1 MPTVNNIKLND
12 ITLEYNSFVDSQVL
26 TAKQLNDIVE
36 FFEDQQRLTRTTL
49 IGVGLVCGL
58 NITGDATGITVS
70 KGCGVTTDGDLL
82 YMAQTT
88 YANFR
93 PYDNSLIK
101 YAPFYPLGTDQA
113 QMALWEL
120 VLPDAT
126 TNKLPVDSIALTD
139 FKGKASSDIVG
150 MVGLLYL
157 EYYQK
162 EPDACTAIDCD
173 NQGKKQ
179 VAVPKVLLVSP
190 ANMEQIINRTN
201 TEIIADDI
209 FKNYYAAYQNYYNLV
224 TLGARRVFLNSAAT
238 ASPAGLASAYVSA
251 VNAGASS
258 LVNAINKLYD
268 TFKFVIDPGSKYNI
282 AAILSGL
289 NAVLIKTPSTYQ
301 AQYFYD
307 FYKDLVATY
316 NELRAL
322 LADIVY
328 ICCPDIYSFPKHI
341 MLGYVNG
348 NAARPAPYRHRFYQS
363 PAVTQNKE
371 KLHNAEGLAERF
383 LLLIKSFAIS
393 SNSTTVKIT
402 PSLNYNQ
409 PLGARAMPFYYND
422 PATLVEKWSHSRWLQ
437 GTQKQVLGYNA
448 SAYAASNDLVINPLN
463 YSIDANDFFRIEG
476 HIGKK
481 YTDALQDVITIKQN
495 FNLPFDVVAI
505 RQGVLTLDDIDLDD
519 YACQFNDLEAIL
531 NAFKAEQNCLYAEVS
546 QFFSNFNTTT
556 GYQYLALSD
565 VAYRKMELKV
575 AKAITMTETGSAGS
589 APAAA
594 KAEDTQ
600 SAETAATRAKAA
612 PTQAFSQT
620 GAADAGIYKASDSNY
635 KLLSGTDVIDNNLIT
650 EKDTIG
656 YYFSNISKDSGA
668 LTIADY
674 ADAAERVIDTSKLG
688 NAEKTIAIDI
698 PVRVIAGT
706 RSISQWL
713 PDRLVDIDQDT
724 LDNFTAKLADLCA
737 QVKTAL
743 KNSRSVFN
751 KSGYV
756 KKGYEQDY
764 ELTLWQMSENCCAGE
779 ALEVILKQIL
789 QRKQQLLQQLTF
801 SAYAANHPG
810 LEHKAGVPSGG
821 TFVMVYATTPATT
834 TGTTAT
840 TGSADAIAKA
850 KEARLKALENSQE
863 FVAGFEKDEDAVKY
877 IGDNVTLADAKDA
890 VARYQKV
897 SGRKYNPTKENT
909 ILQEVEAVAKQR
921 AASAAQTATTSVP
934 TSVVFADF
942 CLPYLCCSDCPPV
955 AFIMPQPKVALSLP
969 KAVACSDE
977 PLLLFKASPS
987 DGVVKASSG
996 FEKTVVVKDGSN
1008 YFDPSKVTDGS
1019 FGKAIQFTLN
1029 DQTTDCIISII
1040 KHPVI
1045 TPSAKPGKK
1054 TDIAITIT
1062 LDAAT
1067 NQITGDVFTYSW
1079 KLADGTMAPSQT
1091 SPKLEH
1097 IYSYDDIRKMNVEGI
1112 LQFTLTATNQNC
1124 SNTQTCSVKIE
1135 LPKQK
1140 PVLALAQSAVC
1151 SDAGTINFT
1160 TVKPDGGIVAS
1171 KTAGAAVKLVGT
1183 QWVFDPSKGPYETA
1197 ISDFTVNGDAVTD
1210 CSILIHEHPKP
1221 SFKPEQ
1227 VDVTKLP
1234 KTGGKEV
1241 VIGAA
1246 AGRVVAMHF
1255 ANTTPDVGSFNY
1267 TWAFGT
1273 ENKSTDAS
1281 PIIGF
1286 DMANYPHGRN
1296 IEIIL
1301 TATNKKDTTCKA
1313 MVRTTVALPGLP
1325 TRPVLTHLPT
1335 TGSTD
1340 LNLNKE

>member
-58 NITGDATGITVS
+58 NITSDTTGITVS

-82 YMAQTT
+82 YMPQTT

-101 YAPFYPLGTDQA
+101 YPPFYPLGTDQA

-126 TNKLPVDSIALTD
+126 TNQLPVDSIALTG
-139 FKGKASSDIVG
+139 FKDKASSDITS
-150 MVGLLYL
+150 MIGLLYL

-179 VAVPKVLLVSP
+179 VAVPKVLLVSQ

-201 TEIIADDI
+201 TEVIADDI
-209 FKNYYAAYQNYYNLV
+209 FKNYYTAYQNYYNLV

-238 ASPAGLASAYVSA
+238 ASPTGLASAYVSA

-268 TFKFVIDPGSKYNI
+268 TFKFVIDPTSKYNI
-282 AAILSGL
+282 AGILSSL
-289 NAVLIKTPSTYQ
+289 NAALTKTPSTYQ

-307 FYKDLVATY
+307 FYKDLVTTY

-328 ICCPDIYSFPKHI
+328 ICCPDIYSFPKHL

-348 NAARPAPYRHRFYQS
+348 NSARPAPYRHRFYQS

-371 KLHNAEGLAERF
+371 KLHNAESLAERF
-383 LLLIKSFAIS
+383 LLLIKNFGIS
-393 SNSTTVKIT
+393 ANSTTVKIT
-402 PSLNYNQ
+402 PSVNNNQ

-422 PATLVEKWSHSRWLQ
+422 PASLAEKWSYGRWLQ
-437 GTQKQVLGYNA
+437 GTQKQVLGYN
-448 SAYAASNDLVINPLN
+448 SSVYAASNDMVINPLN

-481 YTDALQDVITIKQN
+481 YTDALQEVITIKQN

-505 RQGVLTLDDIDLDD
+505 RQGALTLDDIDLDD

-565 VAYRKMELKV
+565 VAYRKMDLRV
-575 AKAITMTETGSAGS
+575 AKAITMTETGSTAGAS
-589 APAAA
+589 AAEKAAG
-594 KAEDTQ
+594 TQ
-600 SAETAATRAKAA
+600 SAETEVTRAKAA
-612 PTQAFSQT
+612 PTPAYTQL
-620 GAADAGIYKASDSNY
+620 GATDAGIYKASDSNY
-635 KLLSGTDVIDNNLIT
+635 KILSGTDVIDGNIIT

-656 YYFSNISKDSGA
+656 YYFSNISKDTGA

-674 ADAAERVIDTSKLG
+674 ADAAARVIDTSKLG

-698 PVRVIAGT
+698 PVRIIAGT
-706 RSISQWL
+706 RNISQWL

-743 KNSRSVFN
+743 KNSRAVFN

-789 QRKQQLLQQLTF
+789 QRKQDLLKQLTF

-810 LEHKAGVPSGG
+810 LEHKAGVPAGG
-821 TFVMVYATTPATT
+821 TFVMVYATTNVVANPTT
-834 TGTTAT
+834 TNQTK
-840 TGSADAIAKA
+840 DEIAKA
-850 KEARLKALENSQE
+850 KEARLKALENSQD

-877 IGDNVTLADAKDA
+877 IGDNITVDDAKDA
-890 VARYQKV
+890 IARYQQV
-897 SGRKYNPTKENT
+897 SGRKYTPTKQNT
-909 ILQEVEAVAKQR
+909 ILQEIEAVAKQR
-921 AASAAQTATTSVP
+921 AASAAQAAATAVP

-977 PLLLFKASPS
+977 PLMLFKASPS
-987 DGVVKASSG
+987 DGVVKAPSG
-996 FEKTVVVKDGSN
+996 FEKTVVVKDGSS
-1008 YFDPSKVTDGS
+1008 YFDPSQVTDGS
-1019 FGKAIQFTLN
+1019 FGKAIQFALN

-1045 TPSAKPGKK
+1045 TPTAKAGKN
-1054 TDIAITIT
+1054 TDIAIVIA
-1062 LDAAT
+1062 LDATT

-1079 KLADGTMAPSQT
+1079 KLADGTVAPSQT
-1091 SPKLEH
+1091 TPKLEH
-1097 IYSYDDIRKMNVEGI
+1097 LYSYDDIRKMNVEGN

-1124 SNTQTCSVKIE
+1124 SNTQTCSVKID
-1135 LPKQK
+1135 LPKQQ
-1140 PVLALAQSAVC
+1140 PILVLAQTEVC

-1183 QWVFDPSKGPYETA
+1183 QWVFDPSKGPYETT
-1197 ISDFTVNGDAVTD
+1197 ISDFTVNGDAVAN
-1210 CSILIHEHPKP
+1210 CSIVIHEHPKP

-1227 VDVTKLP
+1227 VDVSKLP
-1234 KTGGKEV
+1234 KAGNKEV
-1241 VIGAA
+1241 IIGAA

-1255 ANTTPDVGSFNY
+1255 NNTTPDVDSFSY

-1281 PIIGF
+1281 PTIGF
-1286 DMANYPHGRN
+1286 NMTDYPHGRN
-1296 IEIIL
+1296 IEVIL
-1301 TATNKKDTTCKA
+1301 TATNKKDTACKA

-1325 TRPVLTHLPT
+1325 TRPIITHIPT